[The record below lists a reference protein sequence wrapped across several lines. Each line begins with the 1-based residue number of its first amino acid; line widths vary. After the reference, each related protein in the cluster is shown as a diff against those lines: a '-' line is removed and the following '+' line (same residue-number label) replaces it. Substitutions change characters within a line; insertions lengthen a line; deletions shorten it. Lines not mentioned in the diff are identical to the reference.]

1 MLMFDITQ
9 ECALAL
15 ASLRRDRLNQ
25 LRIRSGMAPDY
36 KIENIVFPHDIEDA
50 KLVIEIYEES
60 QK

>member
-1 MLMFDITQ
+1 MFDITQ

-36 KIENIVFPHDIEDA
+36 KIENICVFPHDVEDA